1 MNETF
6 EQRLRQ
12 DLAAAV
18 EEVRAPD
25 GLTPAVLR
33 GGRRR
38 LRRRRALV
46 TAPVAVAAA
55 GAVVAGAAG
64 GWGGGRDGR
73 GDGLVAA
80 PAPSTSSTSPAPS
93 EGPAREPAPGD
104 RAERAAGVAAAA
116 ERLTREQEDQ
126 LREQSVR
133 ELTASGSPELAA
145 WFGAGYVYDDA
156 VRLGEVW
163 NVDAAEAKVL
173 GGEDLLAGRT
183 LPVSPSPELP
193 RTSPGWELNA
203 FTACGYSPADAE
215 DLAARWDLDTWDAQ
229 VEAGSRLL
237 AGEVLPV
244 VPPRPCS

>member
-1 MNETF
+1 MSGTF

-25 GLTPAVLR
+25 GLAPAVLR

-46 TAPVAVAAA
+46 TAPVAVAAV

-64 GWGGGRDGR
+64 GWDGR

-80 PAPSTSSTSPAPS
+80 PAPSTSSTSS
-93 EGPAREPAPGD
+93 GGPTGEPVPGD

-116 ERLTREQEDQ
+116 ERLTRQQEDQ

-133 ELTASGSPELAA
+133 ELTASGDDELAA

-163 NVDAAEAKVL
+163 SVDAAEAKVL

-183 LPVSPSPELP
+183 LPVSPSGELP

-215 DLAARWDLDTWDAQ
+215 DLAAQWDLDTWDAQ
-229 VEAGSRLL
+229 VEAGRRLL

-244 VPPRPCS
+244 SSPRPCA